1 MFQNLS
7 KSRKEM
13 EELSAALEGL
23 INGKEPSLE
32 HISEDTLPSKIRSQI
47 LRLND
52 KIRGSE
58 QALLKEREEIRGLIA
73 DTAHQLRT
81 PLANMESYLSLLKAD
96 FECQT
101 EEKESSAAKSKP
113 GGAADGGSESIRMED
128 QAYYIRAIVESEEK
142 IRFLTE
148 SFIRM
153 ARLENGIIQIRKD
166 SRDMEGTLLGS
177 ILQAKKMADEKQIK
191 IRLTMSGETGR
202 TKKTYGQEK
211 RNEAE
216 SAILHDP
223 QWLGEAVFNLLDN
236 SIKYSPEGSTIHV
249 STVKNEM
256 FFRIEVRDEGTG
268 IEEGEENLIFRR
280 FYRGKHVTSQSGFG
294 LGLYLSREIVQ
305 KHGGFMKVKR
315 LEPGIS
321 VGIYLPVSEELRME
335 VVAESSRRDDE
346 RNAKL

>member
-13 EELSAALEGL
+13 EELSAALESL
-23 INGKEPSLE
+23 INGEEPALDR
-32 HISEDTLPSKIRSQI
+32 ISEDTLPSKIRSQI

-52 KIRGSE
+52 KMRGSE

-96 FECQT
+96 LERRT
-101 EEKESSAAKSKP
+101 
-113 GGAADGGSESIRMED
+113 GTSESIRMED
-128 QAYYIRAIVESEEK
+128 QAYYIRAIAESEEK

-177 ILQAKKMADEKQIK
+177 ILQAKKAADEKQIE
-191 IRLTMSGETGR
+191 ICLTMNGESGR
-202 TKKTYGQEK
+202 TKKMSGQEK
-211 RNEAE
+211 EKEAE
-216 SAILHDP
+216 SAVLHDP

-280 FYRGKHVTSQSGFG
+280 FYRGKHVNGQNGFG

-305 KHGGFMKVKR
+305 RHGGFMKVKR
-315 LEPGIS
+315 LEPGLS
-321 VGIYLPVSEELRME
+321 VGIYLPV
-335 VVAESSRRDDE
+335 D
-346 RNAKL
+346 

>member
-13 EELSAALEGL
+13 EELSAALEGV

-52 KIRGSE
+52 KMRGSE

-96 FECQT
+96 LECRT
-101 EEKESSAAKSKP
+101 EEKESSAAKSKT

-280 FYRGKHVTSQSGFG
+280 FYRGKRVTSQSGFG

>member
-13 EELSAALEGL
+13 EELSAALESL
-23 INGKEPSLE
+23 INGEEPALDR
-32 HISEDTLPSKIRSQI
+32 ISEDNLPSKIRSQI

-52 KIRGSE
+52 KMRGSE

-96 FECQT
+96 LERKTDET
-101 EEKESSAAKSKP
+101 ESAVAKLESD
-113 GGAADGGSESIRMED
+113 GAADGDSESICMED
-128 QAYYIRAIVESEEK
+128 QAYYIRAIAESEEK

-148 SFIRM
+148 GFIRM

-166 SRDMEGTLLGS
+166 SLDMEGTLLGS
-177 ILQAKKMADEKQIK
+177 ILQAKKAADEKQIE
-191 IRLTMSGETGR
+191 ICLTMNGESGR
-202 TKKTYGQEK
+202 TKKTSGREK
-211 RNEAE
+211 GKKAG
-216 SAILHDP
+216 SAVLHDP

-236 SIKYSPEGSTIHV
+236 SIKYSPVRSTIHV

-256 FFRIEVRDEGTG
+256 FFRIEVRDEGAG

-280 FYRGKHVTSQSGFG
+280 FYRGKRVNGQNGFG

-305 KHGGFMKVKR
+305 RHGGFMKVKR
-315 LEPGIS
+315 LEPGLS
-321 VGIYLPVSEELRME
+321 VGIYLPVE
-335 VVAESSRRDDE
+335 
-346 RNAKL
+346 

>member
-7 KSRKEM
+7 KNRKEM
-13 EELSAALEGL
+13 EELSSALESL
-23 INGKEPSLE
+23 INGERPSLDRV
-32 HISEDTLPSKIRSQI
+32 SEDTLPSKIRSQI

-52 KIRGSE
+52 KMRGSE
-58 QALLKEREEIRGLIA
+58 QALLQEREEIRGLIA

-96 FECQT
+96 LERRT
-101 EEKESSAAKSKP
+101 
-113 GGAADGGSESIRMED
+113 GTSESIRMED
-128 QAYYIRAIVESEEK
+128 QAYYIRAIAESEEK

-177 ILQAKKMADEKQIK
+177 ILQAKKAADEKQIE
-191 IRLTMSGETGR
+191 IRLTMSGESGR
-202 TKKTYGQEK
+202 TKKTSGREK
-211 RNEAE
+211 GKEAG
-216 SAILHDP
+216 SAVLHDP

-236 SIKYSPEGSTIHV
+236 SIKYSPEDSTIYV

-280 FYRGKHVTSQSGFG
+280 FYRGKHVNGQNGFG

-305 KHGGFMKVKR
+305 RHGGFMKVKR
-315 LEPGIS
+315 LEPGLS
-321 VGIYLPVSEELRME
+321 VGIYLPVE
-335 VVAESSRRDDE
+335 
-346 RNAKL
+346 

>member
-13 EELSAALEGL
+13 EELSAALESL
-23 INGKEPSLE
+23 INGEEPALDRV
-32 HISEDTLPSKIRSQI
+32 SEDTLPSKIRSQI

-52 KIRGSE
+52 KMRGSE
-58 QALLKEREEIRGLIA
+58 QALLQEREEIRGLIA

-96 FECQT
+96 LERRT
-101 EEKESSAAKSKP
+101 
-113 GGAADGGSESIRMED
+113 GTSESIRMED
-128 QAYYIRAIVESEEK
+128 QAYYIRAIAESEEK

-148 SFIRM
+148 GFIRM

-166 SRDMEGTLLGS
+166 SLDMEGTLLGS
-177 ILQAKKMADEKQIK
+177 ILQAKKAADEKQIE
-191 IRLTMSGETGR
+191 IRLTMSGESGR
-202 TKKTYGQEK
+202 TKKTSGREK
-211 RNEAE
+211 GKEAG
-216 SAILHDP
+216 SAVLHDP
-223 QWLGEAVFNLLDN
+223 RWLGEAVFNLLDN

-280 FYRGKHVTSQSGFG
+280 FYRGKHVNGQNGFG

-305 KHGGFMKVKR
+305 RHGGFMKVKR
-315 LEPGIS
+315 LEPGLS
-321 VGIYLPVSEELRME
+321 VGIYLPV
-335 VVAESSRRDDE
+335 D
-346 RNAKL
+346 

>member
-7 KSRKEM
+7 KNRKEM
-13 EELSAALEGL
+13 EELSSALESL
-23 INGKEPSLE
+23 INGEEPALDRV
-32 HISEDTLPSKIRSQI
+32 SEDTLPSKIRSQI

-52 KIRGSE
+52 KMRGSE
-58 QALLKEREEIRGLIA
+58 QALLQEREEIRGLIA

-96 FECQT
+96 LERRT
-101 EEKESSAAKSKP
+101 
-113 GGAADGGSESIRMED
+113 GTSESIRMED
-128 QAYYIRAIVESEEK
+128 QAYYIRAIAESEEK

-177 ILQAKKMADEKQIK
+177 ILQAKKAADEKQIE
-191 IRLTMSGETGR
+191 IRLTMSGESGR
-202 TKKTYGQEK
+202 TKKTSGREK
-211 RNEAE
+211 GKEAG
-216 SAILHDP
+216 SAVFHDP

-236 SIKYSPEGSTIHV
+236 SIKYSPEGSTIYV

-280 FYRGKHVTSQSGFG
+280 FYRGKHVNGQNGFG

-305 KHGGFMKVKR
+305 RHGGFMKVKR
-315 LEPGIS
+315 LEPGLS
-321 VGIYLPVSEELRME
+321 VGIYLPV
-335 VVAESSRRDDE
+335 D
-346 RNAKL
+346 

>member
-7 KSRKEM
+7 KNRKEM
-13 EELSAALEGL
+13 EELSSALESL
-23 INGKEPSLE
+23 INGERPSLDRV
-32 HISEDTLPSKIRSQI
+32 SEDTLPSKIRNQI

-52 KIRGSE
+52 KMRGSE

-96 FECQT
+96 LERRT
-101 EEKESSAAKSKP
+101 
-113 GGAADGGSESIRMED
+113 GTSESIRMED
-128 QAYYIRAIVESEEK
+128 QAYYIRAIAESEEK

-148 SFIRM
+148 GFIRM

-166 SRDMEGTLLGS
+166 SLDMEGTLLGS
-177 ILQAKKMADEKQIK
+177 ILQAKKAADEKQIE
-191 IRLTMSGETGR
+191 IRLTMSGESGR
-202 TKKTYGQEK
+202 TKKTSGREK
-211 RNEAE
+211 GKEAG
-216 SAILHDP
+216 SAVLHDP

-280 FYRGKHVTSQSGFG
+280 FYRGKHVNGQNGFG

-305 KHGGFMKVKR
+305 RHGGFMKVKR
-315 LEPGIS
+315 LEPGLS
-321 VGIYLPVSEELRME
+321 VGIYLPV
-335 VVAESSRRDDE
+335 D
-346 RNAKL
+346 

>member
-13 EELSAALEGL
+13 EELSAALESL
-23 INGKEPSLE
+23 INGEEPALDRV
-32 HISEDTLPSKIRSQI
+32 SEDTLPSKIRSQI

-52 KIRGSE
+52 KMRGSE
-58 QALLKEREEIRGLIA
+58 QALLQEREEIRGLIA

-96 FECQT
+96 LERRT
-101 EEKESSAAKSKP
+101 
-113 GGAADGGSESIRMED
+113 GTSESIRMED
-128 QAYYIRAIVESEEK
+128 QAYYIRAIAESEEK

-177 ILQAKKMADEKQIK
+177 ILQAKKAADEKQIE
-191 IRLTMSGETGR
+191 IRLTMSGESGR
-202 TKKTYGQEK
+202 TKKMSGQEK
-211 RNEAE
+211 EKEAG
-216 SAILHDP
+216 SAVLHDP

-236 SIKYSPEGSTIHV
+236 SIKYSPEGSTIYV

-256 FFRIEVRDEGTG
+256 FFRIQH
-268 IEEGEENLIFRR
+268 IFCIIRLFIIFLQMKREKYSQFTCFFQHKTHAVLRPLPFISFLPDSCADFPQR
-280 FYRGKHVTSQSGFG
+280 FRQS
-294 LGLYLSREIVQ
+294 IQ
-305 KHGGFMKVKR
+305 
-315 LEPGIS
+315 
-321 VGIYLPVSEELRME
+321 
-335 VVAESSRRDDE
+335 VV
-346 RNAKL
+346 

>member
-1 MFQNLS
+1 
-7 KSRKEM
+7 M
-13 EELSAALEGL
+13 EELSVALEGL

-32 HISEDTLPSKIRSQI
+32 RISEDTLPSKIRSQI

-52 KIRGSE
+52 KMRGSE

-96 FECQT
+96 FECRT

-280 FYRGKHVTSQSGFG
+280 FYRGKRVNSQSGFG

-321 VGIYLPVSEELRME
+321 VGIYLPVPEELRME
-335 VVAESSRRDDE
+335 AAAESSRRDDE

>member
-280 FYRGKHVTSQSGFG
+280 FYRGKRVTSQSGFG

>member
-13 EELSAALEGL
+13 EELSAALEGV

-52 KIRGSE
+52 IMRGSE

-96 FECQT
+96 FECRT

-280 FYRGKHVTSQSGFG
+280 FYRGKRVTSQSGFG

-321 VGIYLPVSEELRME
+321 VGIYLPVPEELRME
-335 VVAESSRRDDE
+335 AAAESSRRDDE

>member
-13 EELSAALEGL
+13 EELSAALESL

-52 KIRGSE
+52 KMRGSE
-58 QALLKEREEIRGLIA
+58 QALLQEREEIRGLIA

-96 FECQT
+96 LERRT
-101 EEKESSAAKSKP
+101 
-113 GGAADGGSESIRMED
+113 GTSESIRMED
-128 QAYYIRAIVESEEK
+128 QAYYIRAIAESEEK

-153 ARLENGIIQIRKD
+153 ARLENGLIQIRKD

-177 ILQAKKMADEKQIK
+177 ILQAKKAADEKQIE
-191 IRLTMSGETGR
+191 IRLTMSGESGR
-202 TKKTYGQEK
+202 TKKTSGREK
-211 RNEAE
+211 GKEAG
-216 SAILHDP
+216 SAVLHDP
-223 QWLGEAVFNLLDN
+223 RWLGEAVFNLLDN

-280 FYRGKHVTSQSGFG
+280 FYRGKRVNGQSGFG

-305 KHGGFMKVKR
+305 RHGGFMKVKR
-315 LEPGIS
+315 LEPGLS
-321 VGIYLPVSEELRME
+321 VGIYLPVE
-335 VVAESSRRDDE
+335 
-346 RNAKL
+346 

>member
-13 EELSAALEGL
+13 EELSASLESL
-23 INGKEPSLE
+23 INGEEPALDRV
-32 HISEDTLPSKIRSQI
+32 SEDTLPSKIRSQI

-52 KIRGSE
+52 KMRGSE
-58 QALLKEREEIRGLIA
+58 QALLQEREEIRGLIA

-96 FECQT
+96 LERRT
-101 EEKESSAAKSKP
+101 
-113 GGAADGGSESIRMED
+113 GTSESIRMED
-128 QAYYIRAIVESEEK
+128 QAYYIRAIAESEEK

-148 SFIRM
+148 GFIRM

-166 SRDMEGTLLGS
+166 SLDMEGTLLGS
-177 ILQAKKMADEKQIK
+177 ILQAKKAADEKQIE
-191 IRLTMSGETGR
+191 IRLTMSGESGR
-202 TKKTYGQEK
+202 TKKTSGREK
-211 RNEAE
+211 GKEAE
-216 SAILHDP
+216 SAVLHDP

-280 FYRGKHVTSQSGFG
+280 FYRGKHVNGQNGFG

-305 KHGGFMKVKR
+305 RHGGFMKVKR
-315 LEPGIS
+315 LEPGLS
-321 VGIYLPVSEELRME
+321 VGIYLPV
-335 VVAESSRRDDE
+335 D
-346 RNAKL
+346 